1 MRFYTKQ
8 RRIPY
13 INIVSLVDILCIL
26 LIFFIVTTTF
36 KKDEPRVEI
45 KVPESSTATKDPHPQ
60 EPVIIYASKD
70 LKIFVGPTEVPMEKL
85 ARVLRARKAEAS
97 TTVFALKADT
107 DIPLGF
113 FVKVLDASKE
123 AGLTNLQMFTE
134 PSKNKNP

>member
-1 MRFYTKQ
+1 M
-8 RRIPY
+8 
-13 INIVSLVDILCIL
+13 SLVDILCIL

-45 KVPESSTATKDPHPQ
+45 KIPESSTAIKDPHPQ

-70 LKIFVGPTEVPMEKL
+70 LKVYVGSSEVPLDKL
-85 ARVLRARKAEAS
+85 ARVLKARKAEAG
-97 TTVFALKADT
+97 TAVFALKADT

-134 PSKNKNP
+134 TPKNKNP